1 MVRKMKK
8 QILLAV
14 ALVASFIFNA
24 QAQILYRVSGNGLE
38 SPSYIVGTY
47 HLAPASF
54 ADSIPGLKVAIENT
68 THVCGEL
75 DMMDAF
81 KPENATRLMQSQML
95 PEGVTLSSLLTIEQR
110 ARLNALLLEVFGT
123 NLDDEA
129 YAAQVEKM
137 KPAVLSATITLTV
150 YMKEV
155 KSFNPME
162 LLDNYFQML
171 ALQSGKSVKGFETV
185 DFQAEVLYGGSV
197 EKQAN
202 DLMCLVDHFDESM
215 KMANRITNAYFSQN
229 LQLLE
234 EVMDAESEIDCS
246 SPEDEDLLINNRN
259 RNWVEMMPAMMAG
272 QPTLFA
278 VGAGHLCG
286 EQGLLKLLEGKGFTV
301 EPVK

>member
-1 MVRKMKK
+1 MKK
-8 QILLAV
+8 QILLVV
-14 ALVASFIFNA
+14 ALVASFVINA
-24 QAQILYRVSGNGLE
+24 QAQILYRISGNGLE

-68 THVCGEL
+68 TQVCGEL

-95 PEGVTLSSLLTIEQR
+95 PEGVTLSSLLTPEQR
-110 ARLNALLLEVFGT
+110 ARLNALLLEVLGT
-123 NLDDEA
+123 NLDDES

-137 KPAVLSATITLTV
+137 KPAALSATLSLTA

-171 ALQSGKSVKGFETV
+171 ALQSGKSVIGFETV
-185 DFQAEVLYGGSV
+185 DFQANVLYGASLEQQV
-197 EKQAN
+197 N

-215 KMANRITNAYFSQN
+215 EMAGRVTSAYFSQN

-234 EVMDAESEIDCS
+234 EVMEAESEIDCS
-246 SPEDEDLLINNRN
+246 SSEDEDILINNRN
-259 RNWVEMMPAMMAG
+259 LNWVEVMPNMMAG

-286 EQGLLKLLEGKGFTV
+286 EQGVLKLLEGKGFTI
-301 EPVK
+301 EGVK